1 MLALPVSFS
10 IIMVLIEL
18 DGVLP
23 TSNIIL
29 AHAAALA
36 L

>member
-10 IIMVLIEL
+10 IIMVLSEL
-18 DGVLP
+18 GDTLP

-29 AHAAALA
+29 AHVAALA